1 MTQGT
6 RGEVAI
12 LVSDRYQKHGLETEL
27 LRRVVQIAR
36 DQKLCRLSGE
46 RLRDNLIIQIIGEET
61 WLSL

>member
-1 MTQGT
+1 M
-6 RGEVAI
+6 
-12 LVSDRYQKHGLETEL
+12 SDRYQKHGLETEL
-27 LRRVVQIAR
+27 LGRVVQIAR